1 MKLLITGATGLIGRN
16 LTQEFI
22 DQGFEVNYLTTQQS
36 KTEALNQA
44 KGFYW
49 NPKQNQIDLNCFSG
63 VDSIVHLAGATVS
76 KRWTKAYKAKIL
88 SSRVL
93 STQLL
98 FKGLQDLGG
107 KHQVKHLVSASAIGI
122 YPSDFELEFNE
133 EAEVN
138 PKSFME
144 KVVFDWEHEVDA
156 FRDEGLRLAK
166 LRIGLVLSKQGG
178 VLGTLKI
185 PTYFGLGAAF
195 DSGKQGQSWIHM
207 EDVLGIFSKAVSDQW
222 DGIFNTV
229 APNPVTQD
237 KLMAALAGGLK
248 RPYFFP
254 PIPAFL
260 LKIGAG
266 EMSDLVLDS
275 HWISSQKV
283 IDQGYVFKFTDIEQ
297 AINDLVGSKSK

>member
-138 PKSFME
+138 PKSF
-144 KVVFDWEHEVDA
+144 
-156 FRDEGLRLAK
+156 
-166 LRIGLVLSKQGG
+166 
-178 VLGTLKI
+178 
-185 PTYFGLGAAF
+185 
-195 DSGKQGQSWIHM
+195 
-207 EDVLGIFSKAVSDQW
+207 
-222 DGIFNTV
+222 
-229 APNPVTQD
+229 
-237 KLMAALAGGLK
+237 
-248 RPYFFP
+248 
-254 PIPAFL
+254 
-260 LKIGAG
+260 
-266 EMSDLVLDS
+266 LD
-275 HWISSQKV
+275 
-283 IDQGYVFKFTDIEQ
+283 
-297 AINDLVGSKSK
+297 

>member
-22 DQGFEVNYLTTQQS
+22 DQGFEVNYLTTKQS
-36 KTEALNQA
+36 KTEASNQA

-207 EDVLGIFSKAVSDQW
+207 EDVLGIF
-222 DGIFNTV
+222 
-229 APNPVTQD
+229 
-237 KLMAALAGGLK
+237 
-248 RPYFFP
+248 
-254 PIPAFL
+254 
-260 LKIGAG
+260 
-266 EMSDLVLDS
+266 
-275 HWISSQKV
+275 
-283 IDQGYVFKFTDIEQ
+283 
-297 AINDLVGSKSK
+297 

>member
-1 MKLLITGATGLIGRN
+1 
-16 LTQEFI
+16 
-22 DQGFEVNYLTTQQS
+22 
-36 KTEALNQA
+36 
-44 KGFYW
+44 
-49 NPKQNQIDLNCFSG
+49 
-63 VDSIVHLAGATVS
+63 
-76 KRWTKAYKAKIL
+76 
-88 SSRVL
+88 
-93 STQLL
+93 L

-156 FRDEGLRLAK
+156 LRDEGLRLAK

-297 AINDLVGSKSK
+297 AINDLVGSKGK